1 MYKTRNWKFYLFKSS
16 AHSVMESIIANYRTM
31 NYHGKMQ
38 ESKYILALNASW
50 LHRTKLDD
58 KFDVLFIKLE

>member
-1 MYKTRNWKFYLFKSS
+1 
-16 AHSVMESIIANYRTM
+16 MESIIANYRTM

-38 ESKYILALNASW
+38 ESMYILALNASW

-58 KFDVLFIKLE
+58 KFDVLYIKLE